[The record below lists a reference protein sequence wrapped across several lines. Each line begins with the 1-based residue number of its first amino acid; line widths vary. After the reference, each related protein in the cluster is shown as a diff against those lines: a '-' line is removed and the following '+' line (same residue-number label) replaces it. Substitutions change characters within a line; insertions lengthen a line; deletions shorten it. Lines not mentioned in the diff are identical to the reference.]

1 MKKVCYNIEIGHRGA
16 EMYYVPVNKYT
27 LRFWKFMWNPYLER
41 YAFDHDGDGR
51 KEIREYLNEQLRT
64 GEVFDEK
71 TDFASEWDEMGIN
84 AEHSFYGCPDFVI
97 MRGTREKSQHGH
109 MIFSE
114 DKEIFGTRYLQTLR
128 EDGDEYNGVKWDDFF
143 SNNVLAN
150 TKDFDVDQFKDED
163 GNYFVIEL
171 YRDEK
176 GSFGE
181 YFIEVDEGTFDLNKL
196 QINRTR
202 MLNGDCYV
210 DSVFYDGKEIEVD
223 TDGCGGDG
231 KGDYHNF
238 HSNVDGYGSDSS
250 NDSDYDDDDDEDDED
265 GWDDDGEWED

>member
-1 MKKVCYNIEIGHRGA
+1 MKNECFNIQIGNRGG
-16 EMYYVPVNKYT
+16 EVYYVPVNKYT
-27 LRFWKFMWNPYLER
+27 MRFWKFMWNHELER

-51 KEIREYLNEQLRT
+51 EEVREVIKNHLRK

-71 TDFASEWDEMGIN
+71 TDFASGWEDMSVN
-84 AEHSFYGCPDFVI
+84 ANVCAWGAPNFVI
-97 MRGTREKSQHGH
+97 AQGTRTKNQYGH
-109 MIFSE
+109 NVFNE
-114 DKEIFGTRYLQTLR
+114 EKEIFQADFIR
-128 EDGDEYNGVKWDDFF
+128 GDEFRGVDWNDFWQKCVV
-143 SNNVLAN
+143 SN

-176 GSFGE
+176 GSFGD
-181 YFIEVDEGTFDLNKL
+181 YYIEVDEGTFDPMKL
-196 QINRTR
+196 QFNRTR
-202 MLNGDCYV
+202 MLNGDCYI
-210 DSVFYDGKEIEVD
+210 DSVFYDGKELELD